1 MQLTVPK
8 QTHCKPPGL
17 SEMAMAGPELLRVAI
32 WLGYGGLEAAF
43 VQLTIFKGMF
53 IWHHLTPLLPI
64 SALAECPIVLSEQPS
79 TPLNSGL
86 VPK

>member
-1 MQLTVPK
+1 MQLSVPR

-17 SEMAMAGPELLRVAI
+17 SEMAMAGPELLRVAV

-53 IWHHLTPLLPI
+53 IWHHL
-64 SALAECPIVLSEQPS
+64 
-79 TPLNSGL
+79 
-86 VPK
+86 